1 MRINEL
7 ESSIGD
13 FPTSSTEIH
22 QKYNLLSKTVR
33 ELSNQALLAMVST
46 VIHRD
51 IVNLENILARIER
64 HGLKRVDSPIDGPI
78 LCPDVHV
85 EDFAPSQI
93 F

>member
-1 MRINEL
+1 MSAIASYSGLKLRINEL

-51 IVNLENILARIER
+51 IVNLENILV
-64 HGLKRVDSPIDGPI
+64 GLNVMD
-78 LCPDVHV
+78 
-85 EDFAPSQI
+85 
-93 F
+93 